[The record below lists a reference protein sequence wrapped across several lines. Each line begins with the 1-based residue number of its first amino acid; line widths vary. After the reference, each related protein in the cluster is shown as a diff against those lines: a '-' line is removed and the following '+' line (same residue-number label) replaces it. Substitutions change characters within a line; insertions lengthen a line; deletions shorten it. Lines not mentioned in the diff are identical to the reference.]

1 MVEDCGSL
9 DCGLR
14 IADCNE
20 SIRDELIPTGD
31 FIMQRILLPTVCL
44 AAACSVFW
52 QSAIRNPQSAI
63 QDPPKREIMLTE
75 SIRLSTD
82 LVVIDAQ
89 ALDRK
94 TGRIINGLKAADFEL
109 YEDGVRQEITHFS
122 QDGLTL
128 SVILLMDLSGS
139 VSPVLKEIQSGAL
152 LALERLKENDEVA
165 VIAFSSDTQ
174 LVQDFTVDRKLIIE
188 KIGHIDKTP
197 VIGQGTSLFEGL
209 RDAAVHMNKAS
220 NPMSRRAIIA
230 VTDNVAWEYHFSGL
244 SEEEVADKVFESG
257 SMVCG
262 LVVEGAMTRTEKIF
276 NWNRPGPDIYRRRMT
291 VDPFASQTGGEVIKS
306 DKTEVNNRLALLI
319 DHLRNRYSLG
329 FSPKK
334 EQADGSFHRI
344 SLALT
349 IEAQKRLGDIVIRN
363 KQGYYARPQKQ
374 NPAMPK

>member
-20 SIRDELIPTGD
+20 SIRDELILTGD

-52 QSAIRNPQSAI
+52 QSAIRNPQSRARNQQSAIRNPQSAI
-63 QDPPKREIMLTE
+63 QDPPKREIILTE

-174 LVQDFTVDRKLIIE
+174 LVQDFTVDRKLIVE
-188 KIGHIDKTP
+188 KIGH
-197 VIGQGTSLFEGL
+197 
-209 RDAAVHMNKAS
+209 
-220 NPMSRRAIIA
+220 
-230 VTDNVAWEYHFSGL
+230 
-244 SEEEVADKVFESG
+244 
-257 SMVCG
+257 
-262 LVVEGAMTRTEKIF
+262 
-276 NWNRPGPDIYRRRMT
+276 
-291 VDPFASQTGGEVIKS
+291 
-306 DKTEVNNRLALLI
+306 
-319 DHLRNRYSLG
+319 
-329 FSPKK
+329 
-334 EQADGSFHRI
+334 
-344 SLALT
+344 
-349 IEAQKRLGDIVIRN
+349 
-363 KQGYYARPQKQ
+363 
-374 NPAMPK
+374 

>member
-1 MVEDCGSL
+1 MFKSL
-9 DCGLR
+9 PLLALLVTALAPVCSAQNPSRQEIILPER
-14 IADCNE
+14 I
-20 SIRDELIPTGD
+20 
-31 FIMQRILLPTVCL
+31 
-44 AAACSVFW
+44 
-52 QSAIRNPQSAI
+52 
-63 QDPPKREIMLTE
+63 K
-75 SIRLSTD
+75 LSTD
-82 LVVIDAQ
+82 LVVIDVQ
-89 ALDRK
+89 ALNRK
-94 TGRIINGLKAADFEL
+94 TGDVVTGLNAVDFEL
-109 YEDGVRQEITHFS
+109 YEDGVKQEITHFS
-122 QDGLTL
+122 QDRIAL

-174 LVQDFTVDRKLIIE
+174 LVQDFTPDRKLIVE

-209 RDAAVHMNKAS
+209 RNAAVHMNKAS
-220 NPMSRRAIIA
+220 NGASRRVIIA

-244 SEEEVADKVFESG
+244 SEKEVAEMVFESG

-276 NWNRPGPDIYRRRMT
+276 NWNRPTNDIYRRRMS
-291 VDPFASQTGGEVIKS
+291 VDPFATQTGGEVIKS
-306 DKTEVNNRLALLI
+306 DKTEVNARLALLI
-319 DHLRNRYSLG
+319 DHLRSRYSLG

-334 EQADGSFHRI
+334 EQADGSFRRI

-349 IEAQKRLGDIVIRN
+349 SEAQKRLGDVVIRT

-374 NPAMPK
+374 NPATPK

>member
-31 FIMQRILLPTVCL
+31 FIMQRILLPIVCL
-44 AAACSVFW
+44 AAACSVVW
-52 QSAIRNPQSAI
+52 QFAIRNPQPAI
-63 QDPPKREIMLTE
+63 QDPPKREIILTE
-75 SIRLSTD
+75 SIRLNTD

-174 LVQDFTVDRKLIIE
+174 LVQDFTVDRKLIVE
-188 KIGHIDKTP
+188 KIGHIEKTP

-209 RDAAVHMNKAS
+209 REAAVHMNKAS
-220 NPMSRRAIIA
+220 NPMSRRAIII
-230 VTDNVAWEYHFSGL
+230 VT
-244 SEEEVADKVFESG
+244 
-257 SMVCG
+257 
-262 LVVEGAMTRTEKIF
+262 
-276 NWNRPGPDIYRRRMT
+276 
-291 VDPFASQTGGEVIKS
+291 
-306 DKTEVNNRLALLI
+306 
-319 DHLRNRYSLG
+319 
-329 FSPKK
+329 
-334 EQADGSFHRI
+334 
-344 SLALT
+344 
-349 IEAQKRLGDIVIRN
+349 
-363 KQGYYARPQKQ
+363 
-374 NPAMPK
+374 

>member
-1 MVEDCGSL
+1 MD
-9 DCGLR
+9 
-14 IADCNE
+14 N
-20 SIRDELIPTGD
+20 
-31 FIMQRILLPTVCL
+31 FIMQRILFLAVCQ
-44 AAACSVFW
+44 AAICFVNP
-52 QSAIRNPQSAI
+52 QSAIRNPQSAFRG
-63 QDPPKREIMLTE
+63 QDPPKREIILTE

-188 KIGHIDKTP
+188 KIGHIEKTP

-220 NPMSRRAIIA
+220 NPMSRRAIIV

-244 SEEEVADKVFESG
+244 SEKEVADKVFESG

-262 LVVEGAMTRTEKIF
+262 LVVEGAMTSTEKIF
-276 NWNRPGPDIYRRRMT
+276 NWNRPGADIYRRRMS
-291 VDPFASQTGGEVIKS
+291 VDPFAAQTGGEVIKS
-306 DKTEVNNRLALLI
+306 DKTEVNARLAMLI
-319 DHLRNRYSLG
+319 DHLRTRYSLG
-329 FSPKK
+329 FISKK
-334 EQADGSFHRI
+334 EQADGKFRRI

-349 IEAQKRLGDIVIRN
+349 PEARKRLGDVVIRT
-363 KQGYYARPQKQ
+363 KQGYYARPQK
-374 NPAMPK
+374 